1 MAKAK
6 KDPNYVV
13 PVSAQTL
20 EDRRDAGKRGW
31 DNKTAKAKK
40 KALDVLKRNRATMA
54 RNRRKATAA
63 QARKASDRQSRAMGG
78 TGALTARQ
86 EKAFVRHCQAL
97 GPGRAT

>member
-20 EDRRDAGKRGW
+20 EARRDAGQRGW
-31 DNKTAKAKK
+31 DNKPAKAKK
-40 KALDVLKRNRATMA
+40 NALDVLKRNRATMA

-63 QARKASDRQSRAMGG
+63 QARKASDR
-78 TGALTARQ
+78 
-86 EKAFVRHCQAL
+86 
-97 GPGRAT
+97 